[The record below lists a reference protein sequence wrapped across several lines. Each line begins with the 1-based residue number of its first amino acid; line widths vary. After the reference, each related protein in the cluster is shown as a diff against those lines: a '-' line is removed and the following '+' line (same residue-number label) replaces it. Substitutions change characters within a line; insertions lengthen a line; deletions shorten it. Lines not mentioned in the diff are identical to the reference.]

1 MAPVHNQGRLTT
13 GQVAIVSQDVRNC
26 IALLI
31 RVEYCSNFRVPWP
44 SRWRMCNVIFN
55 SDQCDQKSIWL
66 LEIHVT
72 IFARMFAAIA
82 QFFPYSNSFHL
93 FLKKDLCHLN
103 VCHLPREVAM
113 RSTSIAWISTV
124 KTAFSSGPS
133 LSPSHP
139 IIYSCKAYIDIVMLM
154 TCCWASNNSVVFFF
168 FPFCSFYL
176 ARR

>member
-113 RSTSIAWISTV
+113 RSTSIA
-124 KTAFSSGPS
+124 
-133 LSPSHP
+133 
-139 IIYSCKAYIDIVMLM
+139 
-154 TCCWASNNSVVFFF
+154 
-168 FPFCSFYL
+168 
-176 ARR
+176 